1 MMLCQALLSEAFL
14 LLCCL
19 AILGREEVA
28 GEPELLR
35 GGECC
40 FICSGR
46 AADTLGG
53 KLLYRGRRL
62 WFEFGALGEGA
73 SFTPGEEGAAV
84 GDSDGG
90 PGGVEGCRGGVT
102 LDSTGSDSGSLSGDT

>member
-1 MMLCQALLSEAFL
+1 MMLCQALLSEGFL

-19 AILGREEVA
+19 AILGREEVGGEA
-28 GEPELLR
+28 EPGENGESRSMSTGEPELLR

-62 WFEFGALGEGA
+62 WFEFGALGEGT

-84 GDSDGG
+84 GDSEGG
-90 PGGVEGCRGGVT
+90 PGGV
-102 LDSTGSDSGSLSGDT
+102 